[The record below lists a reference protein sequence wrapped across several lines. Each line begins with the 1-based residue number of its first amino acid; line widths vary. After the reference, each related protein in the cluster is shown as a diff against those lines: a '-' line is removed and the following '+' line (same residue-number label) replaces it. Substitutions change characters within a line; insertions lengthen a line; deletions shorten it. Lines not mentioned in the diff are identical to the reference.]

1 MLVAKQPTERV
12 FDQAIKKLPSQ
23 TPPRCYIPA
32 RLFEDIQSADLLKK
46 AGVAAARVKS
56 EVEKSGDTTFKALE
70 TYGRDRVEQAGKLDP
85 VIGCNEEIRR
95 AVHILSRR
103 TINNLFLLQSGGLL
117 DHDPPPPL
125 MLDHDPSPPRLL
137 DHELSPMIFQVMT
150 QVHWCHPTEYKKYVE
165 KDAAFERRFQ
175 QDRALVDAAHLSAH
189 YIAAGAQA
197 PAGPMLAPSL
207 QPDEIDEG
215 KSIVVLVQTSNGP
228 WNDDD
233 DGDNDNARPLKRIKD
248 VDEI

>member
-23 TPPRCYIPA
+23 TPTPCYIPA
-32 RLFEDIQSADLLKK
+32 STTLNRRLFEDIQSADLLKK

-103 TINNLFLLQSGGLL
+103 TINNLFLLQRGGLV
-117 DHDPPPPL
+117 
-125 MLDHDPSPPRLL
+125 RLL
-137 DHELSPMIFQVMT
+137 WLKDWLRELWRSSRNVANLMKPGLARRQLRCIG
-150 QVHWCHPTEYKKYVE
+150 
-165 KDAAFERRFQ
+165 AFPLSIRRLKERYESHHSIWI

-189 YIAAGAQA
+189 YIAG
-197 PAGPMLAPSL
+197 MPS
-207 QPDEIDEG
+207 
-215 KSIVVLVQTSNGP
+215 
-228 WNDDD
+228 
-233 DGDNDNARPLKRIKD
+233 
-248 VDEI
+248 

>member
-23 TPPRCYIPA
+23 TPTPCYIPA

-103 TINNLFLLQSGGLL
+103 TINNLFLLQRGGWRSSRNVANLMKPGL
-117 DHDPPPPL
+117 ARRQLRCIGAFPL
-125 MLDHDPSPPRLL
+125 SIRRL
-137 DHELSPMIFQVMT
+137 
-150 QVHWCHPTEYKKYVE
+150 K
-165 KDAAFERRFQ
+165 ERYESHHSIWI

-189 YIAAGAQA
+189 YIAARDI
-197 PAGPMLAPSL
+197 PKILIEL
-207 QPDEIDEG
+207 RHI
-215 KSIVVLVQTSNGP
+215 
-228 WNDDD
+228 
-233 DGDNDNARPLKRIKD
+233 
-248 VDEI
+248 